1 MAVHTSSQDELHIR
15 NVCYQILRN
24 AMRDRASLTCCP
36 APAHERK
43 DVERAEDAG
52 ELERAHDALAV
63 DEVGEVRGEGEVVYE
78 DCGGVSRGVERHDWF
93 RPDELGEGG
102 RGVGLGLEG
111 GGGRGRVGKV
121 GLGGRLVLEGE
132 VGLGGGLVLGLELSY
147 LSYLIG

>member
-1 MAVHTSSQDELHIR
+1 MAVHTSSQDELDIR
-15 NVCYQILRN
+15 NVCHQILCN
-24 AMRDRASLTCCP
+24 AMCDRASLTCRP

-63 DEVGEVRGEGEVVYE
+63 DEVGEVRREGEVVYE
-78 DCGGVSRGVERHDWF
+78 DCGGVSRGVERYDWF
-93 RPDELGEGG
+93 RPDELCEGG

-111 GGGRGRVGKV
+111 GGGRGRVGEV